1 MGATAPL
8 PNEKE
13 LLLLIAEGDEDAFRQ
28 LFHFYMPT
36 VYPMILKVVKSDS
49 VAEDIV
55 QETFLRVWINRD
67 KLTEIEQPRA
77 WILRIAYFRAF
88 TYLRDQS
95 IHEKAVS
102 GLSVDEPA
110 TQDTETR
117 LSLRNM
123 EQAIKKAVQQ
133 LPGQQQK
140 VYRLSR
146 ESGYRNAEIARM
158 MTLSEQSVK
167 NTLVRALK
175 FIRSELEKAGYSL
188 FVIFWLMFIKN

>member
-1 MGATAPL
+1 
-8 PNEKE
+8 
-13 LLLLIAEGDEDAFRQ
+13 
-28 LFHFYMPT
+28 MPT
-36 VYPMILKVVKSDS
+36 GYPMILKVVKSGS
-49 VAEDIV
+49 AAEDIV
-55 QETFLRVWINRD
+55 QETFLRVWLNRD
-67 KLTEIEQPRA
+67 KLAEIEQPRA

-102 GLSVDEPA
+102 GLPADELA
-110 TQDTETR
+110 TQDTEAR

-146 ESGYRNAEIARM
+146 ESGYKNAEIARM
-158 MTLSEQSVK
+158 MALSEQSVK

-175 FIRSELEKAGYSL
+175 FIRSQLEKAGYSL
-188 FVIFWLMFIKN
+188 FVIFWLMLIKK